1 VGISESASG
10 GGNNFIRLFQ
20 RLGFT
25 GRIYPV
31 HPRASEVLGLRA
43 YPSLT
48 SIPEPIDLV
57 VVSVP
62 ASEVPHVLEDCIG
75 SDVRNV
81 HVFTAGFG
89 ETGEEEG
96 NRLEQRIAEIARRG
110 GLRIIGPNCL
120 GLHVPAAK
128 MSIWDGVPRESGSVA
143 FISQSGGHCLQITS
157 YAAQYGIRFSKVISF
172 GNGTVLD
179 STDFLEYL
187 ANDSETEIIS
197 LYIEGVRDGRR
208 LLELVRDVNR
218 AKPVIIL
225 KGGGTK
231 PGSRAA
237 ASHTGSL
244 AGDTAIWDAFFK
256 QTGAVRVD
264 YLDEL
269 VEVISTFSH
278 LRPPRGNRVAV
289 ILGGGGYGVV
299 AADSFAREGLDVPI
313 LDNETRRELSHIVP
327 AAGSSVRNPLDIAI
341 ARYDLRLL
349 QQIMEIVGH
358 DPQIDIFVITY
369 ALEALYDND
378 SEQMHKLG
386 PYICKFA
393 TEIAPHLAV
402 VAVPDAPALRPP
414 VKAEQRRLENVLPE
428 CGVPVY
434 RTIPRAAR
442 ALAKFAAYYKFKNER

>member
-1 VGISESASG
+1 
-10 GGNNFIRLFQ
+10 
-20 RLGFT
+20 
-25 GRIYPV
+25 
-31 HPRASEVLGLRA
+31 
-43 YPSLT
+43 
-48 SIPEPIDLV
+48 
-57 VVSVP
+57 
-62 ASEVPHVLEDCIG
+62 
-75 SDVRNV
+75 
-81 HVFTAGFG
+81 
-89 ETGEEEG
+89 
-96 NRLEQRIAEIARRG
+96 
-110 GLRIIGPNCL
+110 
-120 GLHVPAAK
+120 
-128 MSIWDGVPRESGSVA
+128 MSIWDSVPRESGSVA

-218 AKPVIIL
+218 VKPVIIL

-231 PGSRAA
+231 PGSRAV

-269 VEVISTFSH
+269 VEVISAFSH

-349 QQIMEIVGH
+349 QQIMEIVGR

-369 ALEALYDND
+369 ALEALYEND

-402 VAVPDAPALRPP
+402 VAVPDAPALSPP

-442 ALAKFAAYYKFKNER
+442 ALAKFAAYYKFQNER